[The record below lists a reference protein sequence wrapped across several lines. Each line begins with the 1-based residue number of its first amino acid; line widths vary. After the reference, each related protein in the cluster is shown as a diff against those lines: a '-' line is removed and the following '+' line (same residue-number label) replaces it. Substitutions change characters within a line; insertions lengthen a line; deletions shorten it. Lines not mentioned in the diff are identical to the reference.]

1 MPRGG
6 GRRGGFGGS
15 RGGGRRAAGGS
26 RARSMARMMAVKRQM
41 RMRRRRRR
49 RMLLLVGGMAVLG
62 YAGYKLSQRNVQ
74 RVEEH
79 TGEKADELTDEQLEQ
94 AMDQLGIEKETMT
107 DEEWA
112 EAEKADAQPSYLDEL
127 ERLGEL
133 HKQGILTEEEFTA
146 KKKDL
151 LGL

>member
-6 GRRGGFGGS
+6 RRRGG
-15 RGGGRRAAGGS
+15 GGRGAGRS
-26 RARSMARMMAVKRQM
+26 RTRRMTRRRQM

-62 YAGYKLSQRNVQ
+62 YAGYKLSQKDVQ
-74 RVEEH
+74 RVEEQ
-79 TGEKADELTDEQLEQ
+79 TGQKADELTDEQLEQ

-133 HKQGILTEEEFTA
+133 HKQGILTDEEFAA

-151 LGL
+151 LDQ